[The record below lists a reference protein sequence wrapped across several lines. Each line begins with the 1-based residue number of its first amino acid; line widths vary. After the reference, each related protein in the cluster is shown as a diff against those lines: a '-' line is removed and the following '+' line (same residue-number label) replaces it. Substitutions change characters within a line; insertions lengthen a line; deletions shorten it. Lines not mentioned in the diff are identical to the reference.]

1 VVILVVFEKRFSPV
15 GMDEKGAINVLG
27 SQAKGP
33 LMLNIDSR
41 WRKLGIATM
50 LLIRLGAEQ
59 AAIV

>member
-1 VVILVVFEKRFSPV
+1 
-15 GMDEKGAINVLG
+15 MDEKGAINVLG